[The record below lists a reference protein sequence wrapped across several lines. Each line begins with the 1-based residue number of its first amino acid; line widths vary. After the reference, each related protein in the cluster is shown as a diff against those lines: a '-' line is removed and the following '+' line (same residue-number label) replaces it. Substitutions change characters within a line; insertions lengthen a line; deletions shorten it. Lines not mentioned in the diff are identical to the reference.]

1 MTTTVTVTVSQA
13 STTAGVQK
21 QRTHLMRSTRK
32 LGALLGETPL
42 IIDNSRHEHTA
53 SMSSMASRR
62 SGMIFLGTDLLALP
76 PPSPDG
82 LKSVESSGAKM
93 DRPMLF
99 LRRPLPTLLSTAPS
113 PQSPSF
119 PALTP
124 TTPLTPEPVVV
135 DRRKKMA
142 KLTRTLGVNPPAE
155 LVFRGVNA
163 KELAAIPSPHYVSS
177 VLAALGPANSTVGSR
192 ASMMS
197 VESLA
202 SPTREA
208 TLLPYRATA
217 ARSASS
223 LALPSSSGPWVNGG
237 ERFSSPPASSAY
249 PDYSHKHARYGSTS
263 STRSETPYPAPPV
276 ATTSEAEA
284 VESKTSR
291 STADAR
297 FLSRHF
303 IVDLPE
309 RTSSR
314 MHVQNL
320 RALSPAVGLRSPSP
334 TWSLSEDVDADA
346 DEALVREEV
355 RDGWTGQWTFEGGA
369 AGQDMQDV
377 VKQLREMRL

>member
-1 MTTTVTVTVSQA
+1 CTQSITGFLLAFSNLFRFLPSLLTSLSCLLHLLPIFPFFFATDALFDFFSHDIDMTTTVTVTVSQA

-32 LGALLGETPL
+32 LGSLLGETPL

-124 TTPLTPEPVVV
+124 TTPLTPETVVV

-155 LVFRGVNA
+155 LVFRGVSA
-163 KELAAIPSPHYVSS
+163 KEFAAIPSPHYVSS

-223 LALPSSSGPWVNGG
+223 LVLSSPSGPWVNARPVRIDLQHSFRDPVSCSPGRHDLGSRGRG
-237 ERFSSPPASSAY
+237 EQDFALDSRRAVPLPTLHSGPPGTHVLA
-249 PDYSHKHARYGSTS
+249 HARPEPP
-263 STRSETPYPAPPV
+263 RPV
-276 ATTSEAEA
+276 ARCGLALP
-284 VESKTSR
+284 V
-291 STADAR
+291 AD
-297 FLSRHF
+297 LV
-303 IVDLPE
+303 IV
-309 RTSSR
+309 
-314 MHVQNL
+314 
-320 RALSPAVGLRSPSP
+320 
-334 TWSLSEDVDADA
+334 
-346 DEALVREEV
+346 
-355 RDGWTGQWTFEGGA
+355 
-369 AGQDMQDV
+369 
-377 VKQLREMRL
+377 